1 MTLVSIT
8 VCVRNGNNWID
19 DCMESLVNQTHSPLE
34 IIIVDDG
41 SNDGSTETVRKWGE
55 EELVTA
61 ITQEP
66 LGLSAGR
73 MAALEVA
80 RGEWVAI
87 TDIDVRPEPDWIE
100 QLLLASPSQE
110 DEEVVAVTGRTVFG
124 QSNDVVSIIR
134 SIEIQAKYRS
144 RPRRT
149 SLANGPCSMFNREK
163 LLEVGGFDPSWYHAE
178 DMEVSLR
185 LIAEGG
191 VIIYAP
197 DAVVNHIP
205 ETGLTRFLSK
215 RKRDSRAHV
224 RIVRNYPAR
233 NRRGPGFDFIGSS
246 WIILS
251 LLPAWLSMIAGFVFL
266 LKDGFDIDNIKNEI
280 ITVSEPV
287 WLFLPIMIWWLL
299 SLRTTLFIAA
309 KKSPLKAPWIF
320 VAWSLALWQGI
331 ILGCLDALFGRN
343 GH

>member
-61 ITQEP
+61 IAQEP

-149 SLANGPCSMFNREK
+149 SLANGPCSMFNRDK

-197 DAVVNHIP
+197 EAVVNHIP